1 MEVLALN
8 KMSRYQLIKRL
19 LGLVKPLLKIIIP
32 AILFGVAGFLCSIFI
47 PVLGGYGILE
57 AAGFDR
63 VISWKTILILLPLL
77 GALRGILRYAEQY
90 SNHLL
95 AFMTLALIR
104 DRIFEVLRKLS
115 PAKLEGKDKGD
126 LIALITSDVELL
138 EVFYA
143 HTISPVAIAV
153 LTSSIMIAYIG
164 YHSIVMA
171 GIALL
176 SYLVIGGWIPFYIS
190 RLGRET
196 GKYQREKFAK
206 MNTYFLESIRGMKEV
221 LQFHQQEVRLNI
233 IDHQTAEMEDLNK
246 QLKDYEAISTSLT
259 EITILFFSLLQIAV
273 GGYLFSNGFITFP
286 QLLLSLFAAMSSYGP
301 VVALSNLAN
310 NLLITF
316 ACGERVVALLDEV
329 PQTEDITNGADMKE
343 GNIVS
348 DNVSFKYQDEWI
360 LKNFNL
366 DIEKNK
372 IHAIVGKSGSGKST
386 LLKLFMR
393 FWDVSEGQVRFSD
406 QPVGKINTNS
416 LRKNQSYM
424 TQETF
429 LFQDTIANNIA
440 IAKPDASRE
449 ELMEAAKKA
458 SIHEFILSL
467 PKGYDTEVKELGDSL
482 SGGEKQRIGLARA
495 FLHDAPIMFLDEPT
509 SNLDSLNEGV
519 ILKSLR
525 DSAKGKTVVVVSH
538 RNSTTAIAD
547 NCISMESGRIS

>member
-57 AAGFDR
+57 AAGFDI

-153 LTSSIMIAYIG
+153 LTSSIMIVYIG

-233 IDHQTAEMEDLNK
+233 IDRQTAEMEDLNK

-316 ACGERVVALLDEV
+316 ACGERVIALLDEV
-329 PQTEDITNGADMKE
+329 PQTEDITNGVNMKE

-406 QPVGKINTNS
+406 QPVEEINTNS

>member
-1 MEVLALN
+1 MLN
-8 KMSRYQLIKRL
+8 KTSRYQLIKRL
-19 LGLVKPLLKIIIP
+19 IGLVKPLLKIIIP

-57 AAGFDR
+57 VAGFDR
-63 VISWKTILILLPLL
+63 VISWKTILVLLPLL

-104 DRIFEVLRKLS
+104 DRIFKVLRKLS

-153 LTSSIMIAYIG
+153 LTSLIMIVYIG

-171 GIALL
+171 GIAFL

-196 GKYQREKFAK
+196 GNLQREKFAK

-221 LQFHQQEVRLNI
+221 LQFHQQEVRLNT
-233 IDHQTAEMEDLNK
+233 IDHQTEEMEGLNK
-246 QLKDYEAISTSLT
+246 KLKDYEATSTSLT
-259 EITILFFSLLQIAV
+259 ELTILFFSLLQIAV
-273 GGYLFSNGFITFP
+273 GGYLFSNGLITFP
-286 QLLLSLFAAMSSYGP
+286 QLILSLFAAMSSYGP

-316 ACGERVVALLDEV
+316 ACGERVVSLLDEI
-329 PQTEDITNGADMKE
+329 PQTEDITDGVEMKE

-348 DNVSFKYQDEWI
+348 DNVSFKYQEEWI
-360 LKNFNL
+360 LKNLNL

-372 IHAIVGKSGSGKST
+372 IHAIVGNSGSGKST
-386 LLKLFMR
+386 LIKLFMR
-393 FWDVSEGQVRFSD
+393 FWDVSEGQVRFSN
-406 QPVGKINTNS
+406 QPVGEINTNS
-416 LRKNQSYM
+416 LRRNQSYM

-440 IAKPDASRE
+440 IAKPDARRE
-449 ELMEAAKKA
+449 ELIEAAKKA
-458 SIHEFILSL
+458 SVHEFILSL

-525 DSAKGKTVVVVSH
+525 DSSKGKTVVVVSH

>member
-1 MEVLALN
+1 MN
-8 KMSRYQLIKRL
+8 KISRYQLIKRL
-19 LGLVKPLLKIIIP
+19 LSLVTPLLKIIIP

-57 AAGFDR
+57 VAGFER
-63 VISWKTILILLPLL
+63 VLSWKTILILLPLL

-95 AFMTLALIR
+95 AFLTLALIR

-153 LTSSIMIAYIG
+153 LTSLIMIVYIG
-164 YHSIVMA
+164 YHSVAMA
-171 GIALL
+171 FVALL
-176 SYLVIGGWIPFYIS
+176 SYLVIGGWIPLYIS

-196 GKYQREKFAK
+196 GNYQRSKFAK

-221 LQFHQQEVRLNI
+221 LQFHQQKNRLDE
-233 IDHQTAEMEDLNK
+233 IDRQTEEMEGLIK
-246 QLKDYEAISTSLT
+246 KLKDYEAISTSLT
-259 EITILFFSLLQIAV
+259 ELTILFFSLLQIAV
-273 GGYLFSNGFITFP
+273 GGYLFSNSFITFP

-316 ACGERVVALLDEV
+316 ASGERVIALLDET
-329 PQTEDITNGADMKE
+329 PQTEDITNGSEMKE
-343 GNIVS
+343 GNIIS
-348 DNVSFKYQDEWI
+348 DDVSFRYQDEWI
-360 LKNFNL
+360 LKNLNL
-366 DIEKNK
+366 DIQKNK

-406 QPVGKINTNS
+406 KPVNEINTES
-416 LRKNQSYM
+416 LRRNQSYM

-440 IAKPDASRE
+440 ISKPGASRE
-449 ELMEAAKKA
+449 ELVEAAKKA
-458 SIHEFILSL
+458 SIHDLILSL
-467 PKGYDTEVKELGDSL
+467 PQGYDTQVKELGDSL

-525 DSAKGKTVVVVSH
+525 DSAKGKTVVIVSH
-538 RNSTTAIAD
+538 RDSTTAIAD
-547 NCISMESGRIS
+547 SCISMESGRIS

>member
-1 MEVLALN
+1 MN
-8 KMSRYQLIKRL
+8 RMSRYRLIKRL
-19 LGLVKPLLKIIIP
+19 LDLVKPLLKIIIP

-57 AAGFDR
+57 VAGFPR

-95 AFMTLALIR
+95 AFLTLALIR
-104 DRIFEVLRKLS
+104 DRIFGVLRKLS
-115 PAKLEGKDKGD
+115 PAKLEGKNKGD

-153 LTSSIMIAYIG
+153 LTSLIMIVYIG

-171 GIALL
+171 GVALL
-176 SYLVIGGWIPFYIS
+176 SYLVIGGWIPLYIS

-196 GKYQREKFAK
+196 GNEQRRKFAK
-206 MNTYFLESIRGMKEV
+206 MNTYFLESIRGIKEV
-221 LQFHQQEVRLNI
+221 LQFRQQEVRLKQ
-233 IDHQTAEMEDLNK
+233 IDRQTQEMEGLNK
-246 QLKDYEAISTSLT
+246 TLKDYEAISTSLT
-259 EITILFFSLLQIAV
+259 ELTILFFSLLQIAV
-273 GGYLFSNGFITFP
+273 GGYLFSNSFITFP

-316 ACGERVVALLDEV
+316 ASGERVIALLDEI
-329 PQTEDITNGADMKE
+329 PQTEDITDGSEMKE

-348 DNVSFKYQDEWI
+348 DDVSFKYRDEWI
-360 LKNFNL
+360 LKNLNL
-366 DIEKNK
+366 DIQKNK
-372 IHAIVGKSGSGKST
+372 VHAIVGKSGSGKST

-393 FWDVSEGQVRFSD
+393 FWDVSEGEVRFSD
-406 QPVGKINTNS
+406 KPVGQINTSS
-416 LRKNQSYM
+416 LRRNQSYM

-440 IAKPDASRE
+440 ISKPEASRE
-449 ELMEAAKKA
+449 ELVEAAKKA
-458 SIHEFILSL
+458 SIHDLILSL

-525 DSAKGKTVVVVSH
+525 ASAKGKTVVIVSH
-538 RNSTTAIAD
+538 RDSTTAIAD

>member
-1 MEVLALN
+1 MN

-57 AAGFDR
+57 AAGFDI

-153 LTSSIMIAYIG
+153 LTSSIMIVYIG

-233 IDHQTAEMEDLNK
+233 IDRQTAEMEDLNK

-547 NCISMESGRIS
+547 NCISMELGRIS

>member
-1 MEVLALN
+1 MN

-57 AAGFDR
+57 AAGFDI

-153 LTSSIMIAYIG
+153 LTSSIMIVYIG

-233 IDHQTAEMEDLNK
+233 IDRQTAEMEDLNK

-316 ACGERVVALLDEV
+316 ACGERVIALLDEV
-329 PQTEDITNGADMKE
+329 PQTEDITNGVNMKE

-406 QPVGKINTNS
+406 QPVEEINTNS